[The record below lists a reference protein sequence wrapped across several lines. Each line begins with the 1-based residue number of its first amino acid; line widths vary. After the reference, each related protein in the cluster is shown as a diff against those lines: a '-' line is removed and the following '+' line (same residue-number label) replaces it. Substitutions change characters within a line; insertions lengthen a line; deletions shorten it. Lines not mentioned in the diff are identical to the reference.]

1 MKVELIKNDAIGLG
15 EMVRDGEIKPSE
27 LVEMV
32 IERIEY
38 INPKLNAVIHKM
50 YDGARKKAEQMD
62 KEIASGKKPESKLY
76 GVPFLLKDLL
86 AEYEGAPYNEG
97 SATLKG
103 YIAKHDTEL
112 VTRHKAAGLIVIGK
126 TNTPEFGLVPTTEPT
141 LHGSSKNPWNQELST
156 GGSSGGS
163 AIAVA
168 TGIVPMAH
176 GNDGGGSIR
185 IPASCCGVF
194 GMKPTRARN
203 PLGPSFGDLFGG
215 IVAEHALTRTVRD
228 SAALLDATSGP
239 SIGDPYYAPPK
250 KRPFLEEVGQEVGK
264 LNIGFLTSIPSGW
277 SFGPKIDPECEN
289 AVRDAAQLCENL
301 GHKVEEINPVDLSFT
316 NLFMTFGINWSCG
329 CGQMFKYWEKKLGK
343 KITEDQV
350 EPITWVVFN
359 NAASRSGADYLVA
372 TEEFQL
378 FTRKMAQ
385 WFHKGGYDILLTPTQ
400 AVPPPK
406 LGSFSPKKLSRA
418 IQLMNNMTTFTYVYN
433 ITGQPAMS
441 VPLYWT
447 SENIPIGVEF
457 ASPFGD
463 EATLFR
469 LAAQLEQERPW
480 IDKKPPIHCSNM

>member
-1 MKVELIKNDAIGLG
+1 MKVELVENDAIGLS

-27 LVEMV
+27 LVEMT

-50 YDGARKKAEQMD
+50 YDVARKKAELVD
-62 KEIASGKKPESKLY
+62 KEIASGKKLESKLY

-97 SATLKG
+97 SAALKG
-103 YIAKHDTEL
+103 YIAKFDTEL

-141 LHGSSKNPWNQELST
+141 LHGPSKNPWNQELST

-203 PLGPSFGDLFGG
+203 PLGPSFGDMFGG

-250 KRPFLEEVGQEVGK
+250 KRPFLEEVGQEVRK
-264 LNIGFLTSIPSGW
+264 LTIGFLTSIPSGW
-277 SFGPKIDPECEN
+277 SFGSKIDPECEK

-329 CGQMFKYWEKKLGK
+329 CGQMFKYWEKQLGK

-350 EPITWVVFN
+350 EPITWLVFN
-359 NAASRSGADYLVA
+359 NAANRTGAEYLSSI
-372 TEEFQL
+372 EECQL

-385 WFHKGGYDILLTPTQ
+385 WFHKGGYDILLTPTL

-406 LGSFSPKKLSRA
+406 LGSFSMKKVSRT
-418 IQLMNNMTTFTYVYN
+418 ISLMNNMTTFTYVYN

-447 SENIPIGVEF
+447 SKNIPIGVEF

-463 EATLFR
+463 EAILFR

>member
-15 EMVRDGEIKPSE
+15 MMVRDGEIKPSE
-27 LVEMV
+27 LVEMT

-38 INPKLNAVIHKM
+38 VNPKLNAVIHKM

-86 AEYEGAPYNEG
+86 AEYEGAPFNEG
-97 SATLKG
+97 SLAVKG
-103 YIAKHDTEL
+103 YKSKEDTGL
-112 VTRHKAAGLIVIGK
+112 VKRHKAAGLIIIGK

-194 GMKPTRARN
+194 GLKPTRARN
-203 PLGPSFGDLFGG
+203 PIGPSFGDLFSGM
-215 IVAEHALTRTVRD
+215 VMEHALTRTVRD
-228 SAALLDATSGP
+228 SAALLDITSGN

-250 KRPFLEEVGQEVGK
+250 ERPFLEEVGQEVDQLK
-264 LNIGFLTSIPSGW
+264 VGFLTSIPSGW
-277 SFGPKIDPECEN
+277 SFGTKIDPECEK
-289 AVRDAAQLCENL
+289 AVKDAAQLCESL
-301 GHKVEEINPVDLSFT
+301 GHNVEEINADDLSYT
-316 NLFMTFGINWSCG
+316 NLFMTFGIVWSCG
-329 CGQMFKYWEKKLGK
+329 CGQVLAHWGKRLGK

-350 EPITWVVFN
+350 EPMTWMVSN
-359 NAASRSGADYLVA
+359 NARNRTGADYLSA
-372 TEEFQL
+372 IEECQL

-463 EATLFR
+463 EAALFR

-480 IDKKPPIHCSNM
+480 IDKKPPIHCSSM